1 VILRDWRPYAS
12 DGLRGYVRIEL
23 DVGLV
28 IPNIRILVGINGP
41 FIAPPEQPV
50 LKDGKLKRDVN
61 GKPVYAPTVQWKD
74 RATSDKFNAAVIKLL
89 LAEYPDALGAAP

>member
-1 VILRDWRPYAS
+1 M
-12 DGLRGYVRIEL
+12 
-23 DVGLV
+23 
-28 IPNIRILVGINGP
+28 IPNIRILVGTNGP
-41 FIAPPEQPV
+41 FIALPEQPV

-61 GKPVYAPTVQWKD
+61 GKPVYAQTVQWKD

>member
-1 VILRDWRPYAS
+1 M
-12 DGLRGYVRIEL
+12 
-23 DVGLV
+23 

-74 RATSDKFNAAVIKLL
+74 RATSDKFNAR
-89 LAEYPDALGAAP
+89 

>member
-1 VILRDWRPYAS
+1 M
-12 DGLRGYVRIEL
+12 
-23 DVGLV
+23 

-61 GKPVYAPTVQWKD
+61 GKPVYAQTVQWKD